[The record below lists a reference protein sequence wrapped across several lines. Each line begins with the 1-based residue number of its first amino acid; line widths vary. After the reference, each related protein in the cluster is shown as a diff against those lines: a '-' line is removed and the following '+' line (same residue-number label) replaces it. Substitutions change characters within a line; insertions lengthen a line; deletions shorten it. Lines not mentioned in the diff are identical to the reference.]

1 MNAGGTTAL
10 LHKKGTEYM
19 GTAKSKFHMYPDL
32 FVLPVLIGQIE
43 KEIIKRLTIAQQKH
57 FVVKNE
63 NEPREMGSK
72 YSKEKHEKIPVITKH
87 FFAKYRNENNTE
99 PKITAT
105 KAATNPKHNRFE
117 FTRRPLL
124 YAETPPT
131 LRSATRKLQASL
143 ISKDTTICEVSGDF
157 PHITPPPHLYMECG

>member
-19 GTAKSKFHMYPDL
+19 RTAKSKFHMYPDL
-32 FVLPVLIGQIE
+32 SVFPVSIGQIK
-43 KEIIKRLTIAQQKH
+43 KEIIIKRLTIAQQKH
-57 FVVKNE
+57 FVVKDE
-63 NEPREMGSK
+63 NEPREMRSK
-72 YSKEKHEKIPVITKH
+72 YSKEKHEKIPITKKH

-99 PKITAT
+99 SKITAA
-105 KAATNPKHNRFE
+105 KAATNPKRNRFE

-143 ISKDTTICEVSGDF
+143 TSKDTTICEVSGSF
-157 PHITPPPHLYMECG
+157 PHIPPPS